1 MPVEF
6 IKPSNRL
13 ARLVGGKMP
22 RHLPAEMASKA
33 ATASVA
39 AVDEAL
45 IGIREAVDQLWLKVD
60 GQGEYAADHID
71 DIYFRAH
78 DLRGLCGTCGETVL
92 AGVADAL
99 CSYIEDVRAAGL
111 IPRANIVWLH
121 ASSLRRA
128 SQDDGANAVLGQY
141 LIESLCALR
150 KKELDA
156 ACPKNCSCDF
166 MTK

>member
-22 RHLPAEMASKA
+22 RHLPADMASRA
-33 ATASVA
+33 ADASVTA
-39 AVDEAL
+39 LDEAL
-45 IGIREAVDQLWLKVD
+45 IGIHDAIDQLWAMVD

-78 DLRGLCGTCGETVL
+78 DLRGLCGTCDETVL
-92 AGVADAL
+92 AGVTDAL

-111 IPRANIVWLH
+111 TPRANIIWLH

-128 SQDDGANAVLGQY
+128 SQDDGANAALGQY

-156 ACPKNCSCDF
+156 ACPKSCSCDF

>member
-6 IKPSNRL
+6 IKPSTRL
-13 ARLVGGKMP
+13 ARLVGGRMP
-22 RHLPAEMASKA
+22 NHLPADMASRA
-33 ATASVA
+33 ANASVA

-45 IGIREAVDQLWLKVD
+45 IGIRQAVDQLWIMVD

-71 DIYFRAH
+71 DIYFKAH

-111 IPRANIVWLH
+111 TPRANIVWLH

-128 SQDDGANAVLGQY
+128 SQDDGSNAALGQY

-156 ACPKNCSCDF
+156 ACSQNCSCDF